1 MSEFDMEAPPNIS
14 SSSSSSSSVFEI
26 EVKATFIIVDRNPS
40 AGDEPFV
47 ESGRIISQVIYE
59 FPLDDLIN
67 DGNGAVLDMLKSMC
81 VPVLPSMVEEIAA
94 TAVRLAEDARDR
106 DGKVLRMQVAIE
118 AVVDDVPD
126 FGSGDVDV
134 DDDDDSDDEGVA
146 MTEEEVAGSVGKTV
160 VDAAGKECPICLE
173 ELAMGGEAACVPCS
187 HAFHELCIVTW
198 LKKKKRCPCC
208 RFDLSKMKNEV

>member
-1 MSEFDMEAPPNIS
+1 MSEFDMEAPPNN
-14 SSSSSSSSVFEI
+14 SSSSVFEI
-26 EVKATFIIVDRNPS
+26 ELKATFIIVDRNPS

-59 FPLDDLIN
+59 FPLDDLVN
-67 DGNGAVLDMLKSMC
+67 DGNGAVLDMLNSMC
-81 VPVLPSMVEEIAA
+81 IPVQPSMVQEIAV
-94 TAVRLAEDARDR
+94 TAARLAEDARDR
-106 DGKVLRMQVAIE
+106 DGKVLRMQVAVE

-126 FGSGDVDV
+126 FGGGDM
-134 DDDDDSDDEGVA
+134 DDDDSDDEGVA

-173 ELAMGGEAACVPCS
+173 ELAVGGEAACVPCS

-198 LKKKKRCPCC
+198 LKKNKRCPCC
-208 RFDLSKMKNEV
+208 RFDVSKMKIEV